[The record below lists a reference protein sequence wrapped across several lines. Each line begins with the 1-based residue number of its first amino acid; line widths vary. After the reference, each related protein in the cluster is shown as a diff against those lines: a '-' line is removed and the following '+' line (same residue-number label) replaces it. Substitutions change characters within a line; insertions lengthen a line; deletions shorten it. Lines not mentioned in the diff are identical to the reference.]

1 MESEILFEESQYLGF
16 NKLSFL
22 RRMVLALFCFLS
34 FYWSENTN
42 EAIDSAS
49 LLFYLGVAIV
59 VISAILVFILHFRTR
74 VINGSLILDGLWTA
88 RKVKIDLSSIKEVSK
103 IKYSRFFFNRAVYNL
118 HLKGAIHFYTRG
130 KECIQLTDKDGLKYL
145 IGSQKPSELILVIKE
160 QLNK

>member
-22 RRMVLALFCFLS
+22 RRMVLALFAFCHFIGL
-34 FYWSENTN
+34 ETPTTLL
-42 EAIDSAS
+42 ILAS

-130 KECIQLTDKDGLKYL
+130 KRMYSI
-145 IGSQKPSELILVIKE
+145 
-160 QLNK
+160 N